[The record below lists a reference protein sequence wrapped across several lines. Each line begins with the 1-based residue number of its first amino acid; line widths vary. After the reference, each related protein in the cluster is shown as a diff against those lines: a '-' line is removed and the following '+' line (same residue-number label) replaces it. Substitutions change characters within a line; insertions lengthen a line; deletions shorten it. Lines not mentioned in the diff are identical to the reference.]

1 MDMEKLIKTAEILDR
16 IFKILDVIVKV
27 AAIFIVVG
35 LFIIATSYLFGLPP
49 AVIGSGW
56 ESVDFGFVSIV
67 VEEPAVPE
75 LDRLLG
81 MAAIEFVLGL
91 IALAFA
97 HLILKCVRNILA
109 PMMEG
114 APFHDTVSCNLRKL
128 AKYTLF
134 LGIEWNCGEI
144 LNGLLTIQTFDLS
157 QLLTNDM
164 VNQVTFH
171 YQFDLGFLL
180 VSAVFLLLS
189 YIFRY
194 GEELQRLS
202 DETL

>member
-1 MDMEKLIKTAEILDR
+1 MEKLIKTAKILDR
-16 IFKILDVIVKV
+16 VFKILDVIVKI
-27 AAIFIVVG
+27 AAIFIIVG
-35 LFIIATSYLFGLPP
+35 LLIITASYLFDLPP

-56 ESVDFGFVSIV
+56 ESVDFGFVSIA

-75 LDRLLG
+75 LDRLLC
-81 MAAIEFVLGL
+81 MAAIEFVL
-91 IALAFA
+91 ALVALVFA
-97 HLILKCVRNILA
+97 HLIIKCVCGILA

-114 APFHDTVSCNLRKL
+114 APFHDTVSRDLRKL
-128 AKYTLF
+128 AKYELL
-134 LGIEWNCGEI
+134 LGIAWNCWEI
-144 LNGLLTIQTFDLS
+144 INGLMTVRAFDLS

-171 YQFDLGFLL
+171 YQFDLSFLL
-180 VSAVFLLLS
+180 VSAAFLLLS